1 MMFAIK
7 TDIVLT
13 PHRMF
18 REAYVLIEKD
28 KIVGFS
34 KHRPEGLSEIRN
46 YGDRILAPGLV
57 DIHVHGG
64 FGIDL
69 TYSTTKEI
77 LDFSRR
83 LLTTGVTSYVPST
96 VTDSADRIE
105 NAVRNIREASG
116 FHSGSRI
123 LGVHLEGPY
132 LNPERSG
139 AQSKE
144 HIRKPSLE
152 EFERFYSASGKLV
165 KRVTV
170 APEVDNGIDFVRAV
184 IEKFGVK
191 VSLGHSD
198 ATYEQALSAIKA
210 GANIITHLFNGMRG
224 YHHREPGIIG
234 AALTTDVYA
243 EIIVDFI
250 HLHPATVALTIRCK
264 GPSKTILVSDATPG
278 ACLPNGV
285 YMLGPSKVIIK
296 DGVARTEEG
305 VLAGSTLMLMN
316 AVRNVVKTGLPLNYA
331 FRMATSTPCDAMG
344 IRGVGKIAKG
354 CRADLLILNKQ
365 LEIEEIY
372 FNGEIYESN

>member
-13 PHRMF
+13 PYRMLK
-18 REAYVLIEKD
+18 EAYVLIEKE

-34 KHRPEGLSEIRN
+34 RYRPEGLSEVRR
-46 YGDRILAPGLV
+46 YDDRILAPGLV

-77 LDFSRR
+77 LDFSRK
-83 LLTTGVTSYVPST
+83 LLMTGVTSYVPST
-96 VTDSADRIE
+96 VTDSTDRIE
-105 NAVRNIREASG
+105 NALRNIHEASG

-152 EFERFYSASGKLV
+152 EFERFYDASGKLV

-170 APEVDNGIDFVRAV
+170 APEVDNGIDFIRAV

-191 VSLGHSD
+191 VSLGHTD
-198 ATYEQALSAIKA
+198 ATYEQTLGAIKA

-264 GPSKTILVSDATPG
+264 SPSRTILVSDATPG
-278 ACLPNGV
+278 AGLPNGV
-285 YMLGPSKVIIK
+285 YMLGPSKVIIR

-316 AVRNVVKTGLPLNYA
+316 AVRNVVKMGLPLNDA

-344 IRGVGKIAKG
+344 IRGVGRIARG

-372 FNGEIYESN
+372 FNGEIYESD